1 LSQHDGSNNAYTE
14 QEKTVF
20 FNEISHAGFN
30 EGMDRFAQ
38 FFIEPLF
45 QKEMVGRELD
55 AVNSEHMKNVP
66 NQGRRLWE
74 LMRSTAKNTSVLS
87 HFYTGT
93 TESLGHGDNKTVAAL
108 RKYHSKNYCAPR
120 MNLVMVSNRTL
131 DDQIAVAH
139 KHFDAVPRGECSP
152 TPRDFGGDKSF
163 ADAATRGNLIEF
175 HTDSAPQLQFM
186 WPMQPTLKNYK
197 AQPSSM
203 LSYVLGYAGPK
214 SLKSELKA
222 RDLASDLGLQVDQSS
237 AGTVVFLTLDLT
249 PSGLKDVKGTTEVV
263 FDYLQRVRTSAKE
276 DLKTVYPSM
285 QKMMAVTF
293 DYMEQ
298 PDSVMDAVSGLA
310 ADSMSYDAADVLT
323 GGTNID
329 QMDAVLVEDLTM
341 QLSPDNVNLAM
352 ATKDFDEKRANR
364 FNKYYKVHYAQNPIP
379 ESIRGSWGKAIAGD
393 NLKPPPALKYVPT
406 NLAVLDASAGE
417 IPKHAASKSGEE
429 VWWLGRG
436 LFPLPKAQLRVKLSV
451 PTELFAT
458 AEYAVLR
465 KLHVEMANRFLEEPM
480 EDYGNCGLN
489 WQLKEVGSGYAMELD
504 GYNEHIS
511 ALVAQVTEGFANP
524 DQHDAKRFEQVKQR
538 IMDDL
543 EDATSKMPYAHA
555 AEALSAISTNSVFG
569 RDELLKSLKATGS
582 TRFAA
587 YLDELKASGVRVQML
602 ATGNLEEA
610 TAQDLG
616 ETLTKKLAFKK
627 ILKKAEAARTKAL
640 VADGENIE
648 VRMKNPIP
656 GDNNSATINMYQY
669 GIPDVSQ
676 RVKLLMLGQM
686 IANPVY
692 DELRTKEQ
700 LGYVVF
706 GGVMQHVGVLELRV
720 IVQGAKQGP
729 DYVDGRIES
738 VLDSFD
744 QKLKNQTA
752 AEFSRWKASL
762 RSSINR
768 EDQNM
773 AQEADRIWA
782 HVDSDEL
789 CFNRK
794 QMALDFLDTLNS
806 PEEIAAEYK
815 VFRQNPK
822 KISVRLFGANDAMN
836 PTNNT
841 LTTGKTA
848 KAAESFLVVSGD
860 WTSDKA
866 AVAKTRSFYP
876 NDNVCQIHRSK

>member
-1 LSQHDGSNNAYTE
+1 
-14 QEKTVF
+14 
-20 FNEISHAGFN
+20 
-30 EGMDRFAQ
+30 
-38 FFIEPLF
+38 
-45 QKEMVGRELD
+45 
-55 AVNSEHMKNVP
+55 
-66 NQGRRLWE
+66 
-74 LMRSTAKNTSVLS
+74 
-87 HFYTGT
+87 
-93 TESLGHGDNKTVAAL
+93 
-108 RKYHSKNYCAPR
+108 
-120 MNLVMVSNRTL
+120 
-131 DDQIAVAH
+131 
-139 KHFDAVPRGECSP
+139 
-152 TPRDFGGDKSF
+152 
-163 ADAATRGNLIEF
+163 
-175 HTDSAPQLQFM
+175 
-186 WPMQPTLKNYK
+186 
-197 AQPSSM
+197 
-203 LSYVLGYAGPK
+203 
-214 SLKSELKA
+214 
-222 RDLASDLGLQVDQSS
+222 
-237 AGTVVFLTLDLT
+237 
-249 PSGLKDVKGTTEVV
+249 
-263 FDYLQRVRTSAKE
+263 
-276 DLKTVYPSM
+276 
-285 QKMMAVTF
+285 
-293 DYMEQ
+293 
-298 PDSVMDAVSGLA
+298 
-310 ADSMSYDAADVLT
+310 
-323 GGTNID
+323 
-329 QMDAVLVEDLTM
+329 
-341 QLSPDNVNLAM
+341 
-352 ATKDFDEKRANR
+352 
-364 FNKYYKVHYAQNPIP
+364 
-379 ESIRGSWGKAIAGD
+379 
-393 NLKPPPALKYVPT
+393 
-406 NLAVLDASAGE
+406 
-417 IPKHAASKSGEE
+417 
-429 VWWLGRG
+429 
-436 LFPLPKAQLRVKLSV
+436 
-451 PTELFAT
+451 
-458 AEYAVLR
+458 
-465 KLHVEMANRFLEEPM
+465 M

-569 RDELLKSLKATGS
+569 RDELLKSLKATDS
-582 TRFAA
+582 SRFAA

-627 ILKKAEAARTKAL
+627 VLKKAEAGRTQAL
-640 VADGENIE
+640 VADGEHIE

-794 QMALDFLDTLNS
+794 QMALDFLDTLKG
-806 PEEIAAEYK
+806 PEEIAKEYK

-822 KISVRLFGANDAMN
+822 KISVRLFGAKDSMN
-836 PTNNT
+836 ATNNT
-841 LTTGKTA
+841 LTTAKTA
-848 KAAESFLVVSGD
+848 KAAESFFVVSGD
-860 WTSDKA
+860 STSDKA
-866 AVAKTRSFYP
+866 AVAKTRSYYP
-876 NDNVCQIHRSK
+876 DDNVCQIHRSK